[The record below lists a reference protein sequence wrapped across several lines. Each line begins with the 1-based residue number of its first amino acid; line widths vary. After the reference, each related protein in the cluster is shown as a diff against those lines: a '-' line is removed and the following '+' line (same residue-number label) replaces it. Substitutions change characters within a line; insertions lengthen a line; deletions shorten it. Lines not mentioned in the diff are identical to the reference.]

1 MKLKKVNE
9 ALASFS
15 PSLPLEARYMI
26 TLTRQPVFID
36 TVLPLPRTKVLEVA
50 RDIILVLSFSLLTA
64 LSARVSFWIGPV
76 PITGQTLAVLLA
88 GILLGSIRG
97 GLSQVVYLLVGLTG
111 FPFWFAAGGPL
122 GMARLL
128 GPTGGYLI
136 GFVFAAF
143 LIGWLAERGWDKKIK
158 TAISAMLIGNIVI
171 YIFGLF
177 WLANFIPLK
186 GLLAAGLYPFIPG
199 DALKTLLAGLILPMG
214 WKIIQRSSN

>member
-1 MKLKKVNE
+1 M
-9 ALASFS
+9 S
-15 PSLPLEARYMI
+15 
-26 TLTRQPVFID
+26 QPQSVFVD
-36 TVLPLPRTKVLEVA
+36 VLLPRVETRIQAIAK
-50 RDIILVLSFSLLTA
+50 DIILVLSFSLLTA
-64 LSARVSFWIGPV
+64 LFAQASFWIGPV

-97 GLSQVVYLLVGLTG
+97 GLSQIVYLSVGLTG

-122 GMARLL
+122 GMARLI

-143 LIGWLAERGWDKKIK
+143 LVGWLAERGWDKKIK

-199 DALKTLLAGLILPMG
+199 DALKILLAGLALPMG
-214 WKIIQRSSN
+214 WRFIKRS

>member
-1 MKLKKVNE
+1 MKTLARPQSVFLD
-9 ALASFS
+9 AL
-15 PSLPLEARYMI
+15 
-26 TLTRQPVFID
+26 
-36 TVLPLPRTKVLEVA
+36 LPRVETKIQEIA
-50 RDIILVLSFSLLTA
+50 KNAILVLSFSLLTA
-64 LSARVSFWIGPV
+64 LSARVSFWIGPA
-76 PITGQTLAVLLA
+76 PITGQTFAVLLA

-143 LIGWLAERGWDKKIK
+143 LVGWLAERGWDKKIK

-171 YIFGLF
+171 YGFGLF
-177 WLANFIPLK
+177 WLANFISLK
-186 GLLAAGLYPFIPG
+186 GLLAVGLYPFIPG
-199 DALKTLLAGLILPMG
+199 DAIKTLLAGLILPMG
-214 WKIIQRSSN
+214 WRFIKRSEDNF

>member
-1 MKLKKVNE
+1 MNLSIK
-9 ALASFS
+9 
-15 PSLPLEARYMI
+15 
-26 TLTRQPVFID
+26 QPVFID
-36 TVLPLPRTKVLEVA
+36 TILPIPGSKTLAIAK
-50 RDIILVLSFSLLTA
+50 DIILVLSFSLLTA
-64 LSARVSFWIGPV
+64 LFAQASFWIGPV

-97 GLSQVVYLLVGLTG
+97 GLSQIVYLSVGLTG

-122 GMARLL
+122 GMARLI

-143 LIGWLAERGWDKKIK
+143 LVGWLAERGWDKKIK

-186 GLLAAGLYPFIPG
+186 GLLAAGLYPFILG
-199 DALKTLLAGLILPMG
+199 DALKILLAGLALPMG
-214 WKIIQRSSN
+214 WRFIKRS